1 MTMAHGGS
9 LMSGS
14 DPNKQEEHVLPR
26 SIVVTGANGQVGRRL
41 LPELVKRGIMPTALV
56 RRPETFAGCTTI
68 ANWLATDTAQDAIRG
83 AEAVV
88 HLAGSLNPPDH
99 DYMKANVLPA
109 DRLIQALEA
118 RRARQLI
125 FLSYLG
131 AAETARNPYL
141 QTKARAEQL
150 IRDTRIPL
158 TVFRCAHIIG
168 PPEVPG
174 PTASAMMAGPKEGV
188 TVLGSGRQRVAPVF
202 IGDVVA
208 AVLAALESGESGIFD
223 LQGPEEMAMDDLVRL
238 LNRSDRVS
246 IRHVPGLL
254 APLLQYLG
262 PKLPGGLIDIML
274 CDSRSDQPTAAE
286 TYNLSLT
293 PLRRIWQ

>member
-1 MTMAHGGS
+1 
-9 LMSGS
+9 
-14 DPNKQEEHVLPR
+14 
-26 SIVVTGANGQVGRRL
+26 
-41 LPELVKRGIMPTALV
+41 
-56 RRPETFAGCTTI
+56 
-68 ANWLATDTAQDAIRG
+68 

-88 HLAGSLNPPDH
+88 HLAGTLNPPDH

-109 DRLIQALEA
+109 DRLIQSLEGG
-118 RRARQLI
+118 RARLVV

-131 AAETARNPYL
+131 AAETAANPYL

-168 PPEVPG
+168 PPEAPG
-174 PTASAMMAGPKEGV
+174 PTASAMMAGPKGSV

-208 AVLAALESGESGIFD
+208 AVLAALESGESGVFD

-238 LNRSDRVS
+238 LNRSRDVS
-246 IRHVPGLL
+246 IRHVPALL
-254 APLLQYLG
+254 ARLLQHIG
-262 PKLPGGLIDIML
+262 PKLPGGLIDVML
-274 CDSRSDQPTAAE
+274 RDSRSEKPTATDAFRLAM
-286 TYNLSLT
+286 TALSQVW
-293 PLRRIWQ
+293 R

>member
-1 MTMAHGGS
+1 VGG
-9 LMSGS
+9 
-14 DPNKQEEHVLPR
+14 
-26 SIVVTGANGQVGRRL
+26 RL
-41 LPELVKRGIMPTALV
+41 LAELVRRGIMPTALV
-56 RRPETFAGCTTI
+56 RSAFCMEGCRCI
-68 ANWLATDTAQDAIRG
+68 PNWLAVDAARDAIRG

-88 HLAGSLNPPDH
+88 HLAGTLNPPDH

-109 DRLIQALEA
+109 DRLIQSLEGG
-118 RRARQLI
+118 RARLVV

-131 AAETARNPYL
+131 AAETVANPYL

-168 PPEVPG
+168 PPEAPG
-174 PTASAMMAGPKEGV
+174 PTASAMMAGPKGSV

-208 AVLAALESGESGIFD
+208 AVLAALESGESGVFD
-223 LQGPEEMAMDDLVRL
+223 LQGSEEMAMDDLVRL
-238 LNRSDRVS
+238 LNRSRDVS
-246 IRHVPGLL
+246 IRHVPALL
-254 APLLQYLG
+254 ARLLQYVG

-274 CDSRSDQPTAAE
+274 RDSRSEKATAVPAFGL
-286 TYNLSLT
+286 TLTSLRQVWSSEFT
-293 PLRRIWQ
+293 SPKAP